1 MIFFACALPALT
13 LSSSAN
19 TSCSLPTLPP
29 RSPIF
34 WARRPRKARNAM
46 IRIKICGITN
56 LADAKA
62 ATDAGAN
69 ALGFNFY
76 EKSLR
81 RIITADAAQIR
92 SKLPPEIEALG
103 VFVNAKPA
111 SINSLRAL
119 VRVDAA
125 QLHGDE
131 TPDIASRVASSLPV
145 IKAFRVD
152 ASFALAT
159 LNRYPGVFAFLLD
172 GARAG
177 QYGGTGQT
185 ADWELA
191 GCAAAS
197 HRIILSGG
205 LKVENVAEAIRAVR
219 PYGVDVASGLEM
231 KPGKKDHARLKEFID
246 EVRRAEQQLES
257 SLENPTQQ
265 NRTQP

>member
-1 MIFFACALPALT
+1 
-13 LSSSAN
+13 
-19 TSCSLPTLPP
+19 
-29 RSPIF
+29 
-34 WARRPRKARNAM
+34 M

-76 EKSLR
+76 ERSLR
-81 RIITADAAQIR
+81 RIVTADAAQIR
-92 SKLPPEIEALG
+92 SKLPPEIEAVG

-111 SINSLRAL
+111 DINSLRAF
-119 VRVDAA
+119 VRFDAA

-131 TPDIASRVASSLPV
+131 DPDIVSRVACSLPV

-152 ASFALAT
+152 ANFPLAALD
-159 LNRYPGVFAFLLD
+159 RFPGVFAFLLD
-172 GARAG
+172 AARAG
-177 QYGGTGQT
+177 QYGGTGQIT
-185 ADWELA
+185 DWDFA
-191 GCAAAS
+191 RRAAAA

-205 LKVENVAEAIRAVR
+205 LKVENVAEAIRIVH

-231 KPGKKDHARLKEFID
+231 KPGKKDHAKLKEFIE

-257 SLENPTQQ
+257 SLENPTHQ
-265 NRTQP
+265 NPTQP

>member
-1 MIFFACALPALT
+1 
-13 LSSSAN
+13 
-19 TSCSLPTLPP
+19 
-29 RSPIF
+29 
-34 WARRPRKARNAM
+34 M

-69 ALGFNFY
+69 SLGFNFY

-81 RIITADAAQIR
+81 RIVTADAAQIR
-92 SKLPPEIEALG
+92 SKLPKEVEAVG
-103 VFVNAKPA
+103 VFVNARPA
-111 SINSLRAL
+111 DINSLRAF
-119 VRVDAA
+119 VRFDAA

-131 TPDIASRVASSLPV
+131 NADIVSRVASSLPV

-152 ASFALAT
+152 GSFALAT
-159 LNRYPGVFAFLLD
+159 LNRFPDAFAFLLD

-191 GCAAAS
+191 RSAAAS

-219 PYGVDVASGLEM
+219 PYGVDVASGLEI
-231 KPGKKDHARLKEFID
+231 KPGKKDHVRLKQFID
-246 EVRRAEQQLES
+246 EVRRAEQQLEQQLENS
-257 SLENPTQQ
+257 KENPTHL
-265 NRTQP
+265 

>member
-1 MIFFACALPALT
+1 
-13 LSSSAN
+13 
-19 TSCSLPTLPP
+19 
-29 RSPIF
+29 
-34 WARRPRKARNAM
+34 M

-81 RIITADAAQIR
+81 RVVTADAAQIR
-92 SKLPPEIEALG
+92 SKLPKEIEAVG

-111 SINSLRAL
+111 DINSLRAF
-119 VRVDAA
+119 VRFDAA

-131 TPDIASRVASSLPV
+131 TPEIVARVASSLPV

-152 ASFALAT
+152 ASFVLPT
-159 LNRYPGVFAFLLD
+159 LNRYAAAFAFLLD

-185 ADWELA
+185 ADWDLA
-191 GCAAAS
+191 RCAATS

-205 LKVENVAEAIRAVR
+205 LKVENVAEAIRIVH
-219 PYGVDVASGLEM
+219 PYGVDVASGLET

-246 EVRRAEQQLES
+246 EVRRAEQQLEQQREPPK
-257 SLENPTQQ
+257 ENPTQ
-265 NRTQP
+265 P

>member
-1 MIFFACALPALT
+1 
-13 LSSSAN
+13 
-19 TSCSLPTLPP
+19 
-29 RSPIF
+29 
-34 WARRPRKARNAM
+34 M

-81 RIITADAAQIR
+81 RVVTADAAQIR
-92 SKLPPEIEALG
+92 SKLPKEVEAVG

-111 SINSLRAL
+111 DISSLRAF
-119 VRVDAA
+119 VRFDTA

-131 TPDIASRVASSLPV
+131 TPEIVSRVASSLPV

-152 ASFALAT
+152 ANFAAAV
-159 LNRYPGVFAFLLD
+159 LNRYSDVFAFLFD
-172 GARAG
+172 AARAG

-185 ADWELA
+185 TDWDFA
-191 GCAAAS
+191 RRAATA

-205 LKVENVAEAIRAVR
+205 LKVENVAEAIRVVR
-219 PYGVDVASGLEM
+219 PYGVDVASGLET
-231 KPGKKDHARLKEFID
+231 KPGKKDHAKLKEFID
-246 EVRRAEQQLES
+246 EVRRAERQLES
-257 SLENPTQQ
+257 PLENPTQQ
-265 NRTQP
+265 NPAQP

>member
-1 MIFFACALPALT
+1 
-13 LSSSAN
+13 
-19 TSCSLPTLPP
+19 
-29 RSPIF
+29 
-34 WARRPRKARNAM
+34 M

-69 ALGFNFY
+69 SLGFNFY

-81 RIITADAAQIR
+81 RIVTADAAQIR
-92 SKLPPEIEALG
+92 SKLPKEIEAVG

-111 SINSLRAL
+111 DINSLRAF
-119 VRVDAA
+119 VRFDTA

-131 TPDIASRVASSLPV
+131 SPDSVSRVASSLPV

-152 ASFALAT
+152 ANFALTT

-185 ADWELA
+185 TDWDLA
-191 GCAAAS
+191 RCAATS

-205 LKVENVAEAIRAVR
+205 LKVDNVAEAIRVVR
-219 PYGVDVASGLEM
+219 PYGVDVASGIET
-231 KPGKKDHARLKEFID
+231 KPGKKDHARLKEFIQ
-246 EVRRAEQQLES
+246 EIRRAEQQLEQQRES
-257 SLENPTQQ
+257 TKENLI
-265 NRTQP
+265 QP